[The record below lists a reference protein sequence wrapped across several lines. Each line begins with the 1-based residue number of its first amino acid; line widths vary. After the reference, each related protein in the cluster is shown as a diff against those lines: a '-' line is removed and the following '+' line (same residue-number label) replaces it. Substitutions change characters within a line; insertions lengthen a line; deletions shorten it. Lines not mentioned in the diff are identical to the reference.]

1 MDLIGLESGKVSAE
15 LTDKFA
21 SSLRIRRYH
30 FPKRESSSSDPKKRE
45 KIEFYRYKG
54 IDGRSVSCSGKKLL
68 FLRLH
73 YLQSRILP
81 QKKVNGR

>member
-30 FPKRESSSSDPKKRE
+30 FPKGESSSSGRKKAQE
-45 KIEFYRYKG
+45 
-54 IDGRSVSCSGKKLL
+54 D
-68 FLRLH
+68 
-73 YLQSRILP
+73 RIL
-81 QKKVNGR
+81 